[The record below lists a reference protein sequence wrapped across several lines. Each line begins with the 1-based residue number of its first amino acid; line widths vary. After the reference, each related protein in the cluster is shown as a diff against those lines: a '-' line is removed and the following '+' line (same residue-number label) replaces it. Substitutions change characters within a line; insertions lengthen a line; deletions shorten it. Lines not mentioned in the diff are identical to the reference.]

1 MNLRRRA
8 LNVVVALSALTL
20 LIASCSGTDGTAG
33 EPSIVHVSLGDFTIT
48 AIGEAKAG
56 PVRLHVQND
65 GKVPHAM
72 AIDVAGKTY
81 STRELGTSS
90 YDTIDI
96 RSLQAGTYT
105 LWCTIAGHREAG
117 MESTLTVTEA
127 AKVPVATQTGT
138 LTSAEIDRAHEAGI
152 KAFPAKTQGVGG
164 RVLQP
169 TLVDG
174 FKVFDVTAK
183 AIRWEVSPGQ
193 FVDAFA
199 YNGQIPGPEIRVR
212 KGDKVRVVLH
222 NLLDESTSVHLH
234 GVTLPN
240 AMDGV
245 PFITQPPVQPS
256 HSFTYEFTV
265 VDEPGTHMYHSH
277 HNATVQVGK
286 GLLGAF
292 IVEPERNDWDVEQT
306 MVLGDG
312 PLGYTING
320 KGFPATAP
328 IVAKKGQDVLVRFM
342 NEGQQLH
349 PMHLHGFH
357 FKVIAEDGF
366 PTPVPYYRD
375 TLTIAPG
382 ERFDVVFTA
391 DSAGVWAF
399 HCHVLSH
406 AESEHGMHGMVT
418 AVVVQ

>member
-90 YDTIDI
+90 YDTIDF

-127 AKVPVATQTGT
+127 AKAPVATQTGAM
-138 LTSAEIDRAHEAGI
+138 TSAEIDRAHEAGI

-199 YNGQIPGPEIRVR
+199 YNSQIPGPEIRVR

-222 NLLDESTSVHLH
+222 NLLEESTSVHLH

-328 IVAKKGQDVLVRFM
+328 IVVKKGQDVLVRFM
-342 NEGQQLH
+342 NEGQLLH

-357 FKVIAEDGF
+357 FKVIAADGF

>member
-1 MNLRRRA
+1 MDHRKRA
-8 LNVVVALSALTL
+8 LEVVVALSVLTL
-20 LIASCSGTDGTAG
+20 LIASCSGTDGRAG

-72 AIDVAGKTY
+72 AIDVAGRTY

-96 RSLQAGTYT
+96 RSLRAGTYT
-105 LWCTIAGHREAG
+105 LWCTIAGHRGAG

-127 AKVPVATQTGT
+127 AKSPVATQTGAM
-138 LTSAEIDRAHEAGI
+138 TSAEIDRAHEAGI

-199 YNGQIPGPEIRVR
+199 YNAQIPGPEIRVR

-222 NLLDESTSVHLH
+222 NLLEESTSVHLH

-245 PFITQPPVQPS
+245 PYITQPPVQPG

-277 HNATVQVGK
+277 HNATIQVGK
-286 GLLGAF
+286 GLLGAL
-292 IVEPERNDWDVEQT
+292 IVEPERKDWDVEQT

-328 IVAKKGQDVLVRFM
+328 IVANKGQDILVRFM
-342 NEGQQLH
+342 NEGQLLH

-357 FKVIAEDGF
+357 FKVIAADGF
-366 PTPVPYYRD
+366 PVPMPFYRD

-382 ERFDVVFTA
+382 ERFDVLFKA
-391 DSAGVWAF
+391 DNPGVWAF